1 MKEHCDA
8 KKKKKEKKKKTSNSI
23 VVILS
28 FFKIINKSV
37 VKNKEYIQ
45 LCIRMYTLLFT

>member
-1 MKEHCDA
+1 MQKR
-8 KKKKKEKKKKTSNSI
+8 KKEKKKTSNSI

-45 LCIRMYTLLFT
+45 LCIRMYILLFT

>member
-1 MKEHCDA
+1 MQKR
-8 KKKKKEKKKKTSNSI
+8 KKEKKKTSNSI

-28 FFKIINKSV
+28 FFKIINKIV